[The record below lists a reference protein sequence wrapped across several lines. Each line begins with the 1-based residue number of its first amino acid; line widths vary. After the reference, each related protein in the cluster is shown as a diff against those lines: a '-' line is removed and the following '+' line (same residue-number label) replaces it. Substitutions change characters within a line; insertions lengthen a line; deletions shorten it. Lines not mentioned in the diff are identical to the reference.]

1 MGPME
6 GGVKM
11 IDYTILILF
20 VLLAGTMLAIA
31 KCLVNINE
39 IDKRIDE
46 ICAEEKRQ
54 NKRIETMEKR
64 ELIRQLEQRRDKAY
78 IESKDL
84 FKEW

>member
-1 MGPME
+1 
-6 GGVKM
+6 M

-20 VLLAGTMLAIA
+20 VLLACTMLATA

-64 ELIRQLEQRRDKAY
+64 ELLRQSEQRRDQTY
-78 IESKDL
+78 IQPKDL

>member
-1 MGPME
+1 
-6 GGVKM
+6 M
-11 IDYTILILF
+11 IDFAIMFLC
-20 VLLAGTMLAIA
+20 VLLACTMLATA

-64 ELIRQLEQRRDKAY
+64 ELIRQLEQRRDQTY
-78 IESKDL
+78 IQSKDL
-84 FKEW
+84 FKDW

>member
-1 MGPME
+1 
-6 GGVKM
+6 M
-11 IDYTILILF
+11 IDYTLLILC
-20 VLLAGTMLAIA
+20 VLLASAMLATA

-54 NKRIETMEKR
+54 NKRIDILEKR
-64 ELIRQLEQRRDKAY
+64 ELIRQLELRRDKAY
-78 IESKDL
+78 VEAKDL

>member
-1 MGPME
+1 
-6 GGVKM
+6 M
-11 IDYTILILF
+11 IDFAILILC
-20 VLLAGTMLAIA
+20 VLVAGAMLATA

-46 ICAEEKRQ
+46 IVDEEKRQ

-78 IESKDL
+78 VESKDL
-84 FKEW
+84 FKDW

>member
-1 MGPME
+1 
-6 GGVKM
+6 M

-20 VLLAGTMLAIA
+20 VLVAGSMLATA

-46 ICAEEKRQ
+46 IHAEEKRQ

-78 IESKDL
+78 VEAKDL

>member
-1 MGPME
+1 
-6 GGVKM
+6 M

-20 VLLAGTMLAIA
+20 VLLAGAMLATA
-31 KCLVNINE
+31 KCLIDINK

-46 ICAEEKRQ
+46 IIAEETRQ
-54 NKRIETMEKR
+54 NKRMDILEKR

-78 IESKDL
+78 VELKDL

>member
-1 MGPME
+1 
-6 GGVKM
+6 M

-20 VLLAGTMLAIA
+20 VLLAGAMLATA

-54 NKRIETMEKR
+54 NKRIENLEKR
-64 ELIRQLEQRRDKAY
+64 ELIRQLEQKRDQTY
-78 IESKDL
+78 IQSKDL